1 MMKKLTDVMKRR
13 AQAAVARFAGNPLLP
28 ASDGD
33 HSRATRWGRAVIL
46 LGIALDAL
54 EPVVTFCVALALCAS
69 PAWAQGT
76 IFGQDQSMV
85 PNAVRQ
91 VVIFAAGIAFLIG
104 ALMVIWGAFQY
115 SQRQECMNCFIGG
128 GLMMTIGGVIALVS
142 YLASG
147 RAVGVDRTLN

>member
-1 MMKKLTDVMKRR
+1 MMKRFTNVMKRR
-13 AQAAVARFAGNPLLP
+13 AQADVARYAGNPLLS
-28 ASDGD
+28 AGADR
-33 HSRATRWGRAVIL
+33 SRVSRWGRAVLL
-46 LGIALDAL
+46 LGLALDAL
-54 EPVVTFCVALALCAS
+54 EPVVTFCVALALCAA

-128 GLMMTIGGVIALVS
+128 GLMMAIGGVIALVS